1 MGVFEM
7 LLDIL
12 HKKTKLKGLG
22 SNSKIIIPIK
32 RTKKKR
38 DNFHESR
45 LAMKKRRKKYFSSAS
60 RTPEEEQW
68 MNEYMNNIRKNEKL
82 KVEENISKGEMW
94 LGMSRE
100 QLTSMMGQP
109 VKKTETISRS
119 KKIEI
124 FYYDDY
130 EDDYGKIFFRLKVI
144 LISGMVEK
152 WTIH

>member
-22 SNSKIIIPIK
+22 SNSKKIIPIK

-60 RTPEEEQW
+60 RTPEEEEW
-68 MNEYMNNIRKNEKL
+68 MNEYLNNIRKKEKL
-82 KVEENISKGEMW
+82 KVEENIAKGEMW

>member
-22 SNSKIIIPIK
+22 THPVKFNPIN
-32 RTKKKR
+32 TIQKKR

-68 MNEYMNNIRKNEKL
+68 MNEYMNNIRKIEKL
-82 KVEENISKGEMW
+82 KVEENIAKGEMW
-94 LGMSRE
+94 LGMSKE
-100 QLTSMMGQP
+100 QLTSMMGKP

-124 FYYDDY
+124 FYYDDCKD
-130 EDDYGKIFFRLKVI
+130 EYGKMYYRLKVV
-144 LISGMVEK
+144 LISGKVEK

>member
-1 MGVFEM
+1 
-7 LLDIL
+7 
-12 HKKTKLKGLG
+12 
-22 SNSKIIIPIK
+22 
-32 RTKKKR
+32 
-38 DNFHESR
+38 
-45 LAMKKRRKKYFSSAS
+45 
-60 RTPEEEQW
+60 
-68 MNEYMNNIRKNEKL
+68 
-82 KVEENISKGEMW
+82 
-94 LGMSRE
+94 
-100 QLTSMMGQP
+100 MMGQP

>member
-22 SNSKIIIPIK
+22 THPVKFNPIN
-32 RTKKKR
+32 TTQKKR

-60 RTPEEEQW
+60 RTPEEEEW
-68 MNEYMNNIRKNEKL
+68 MNEYLNNIRKKEKL
-82 KVEENISKGEMW
+82 KVEENIAKGEMW

>member
-1 MGVFEM
+1 MGVFDM

-12 HKKTKLKGLG
+12 HKKNKLKGLG
-22 SNSKIIIPIK
+22 PNSKKINPIN

-60 RTPEEEQW
+60 RTPEEEEW
-68 MNEYMNNIRKNEKL
+68 MNEYLNNIRKKEKL
-82 KVEENISKGEMW
+82 KVEENIAKGEMW

>member
-12 HKKTKLKGLG
+12 HKKTKLKGIG
-22 SNSKIIIPIK
+22 PSSKKINPIN
-32 RTKKKR
+32 TTQKKR

-68 MNEYMNNIRKNEKL
+68 MNEYMNNIRKIEKW
-82 KVEENISKGEMW
+82 KVEENIAKGEMW

-152 WTIH
+152 LSIH

>member
-1 MGVFEM
+1 
-7 LLDIL
+7 
-12 HKKTKLKGLG
+12 
-22 SNSKIIIPIK
+22 
-32 RTKKKR
+32 
-38 DNFHESR
+38 
-45 LAMKKRRKKYFSSAS
+45 MKKRRKKYFSSAS
-60 RTPEEEQW
+60 RTPEEEEW
-68 MNEYMNNIRKNEKL
+68 MNEYLNNIRKKEKL
-82 KVEENISKGEMW
+82 KVEENIAKGEMW

-130 EDDYGKIFFRLKVI
+130 EDDYGKIFFKLKVI